1 MALISWSNMLSTGVA
16 EQDTQHKKLIDLIN
30 QLNDA
35 MQAGHSA
42 DVLGKVLSDL
52 VNYTV
57 FHFGYEEKLM
67 AQHKYEDTPAH
78 KAEHAKF
85 VQTAGDLKKKFDAGN
100 AVISVEIMNFLRDWL
115 TNHIMK
121 TDKKFGQAL
130 NKLGVK

>member
-1 MALISWSNMLSTGVA
+1 MALISWSNMLSTGVS

-35 MQAGHSA
+35 MQAGHGA
-42 DVLGKVLSDL
+42 DVLGKVLTEL

-67 AQHKYEDTPAH
+67 GQHKYEDSPAH
-78 KAEHAKF
+78 KAEHLKF
-85 VQTAGDLKKKFDAGN
+85 VQTVGDFKKKFDSGGA
-100 AVISVEIMNFLRDWL
+100 AVSVEIMNFLRDWL
-115 TNHIMK
+115 TTHIMK
-121 TDKKFGQAL
+121 TDKKFGLAL